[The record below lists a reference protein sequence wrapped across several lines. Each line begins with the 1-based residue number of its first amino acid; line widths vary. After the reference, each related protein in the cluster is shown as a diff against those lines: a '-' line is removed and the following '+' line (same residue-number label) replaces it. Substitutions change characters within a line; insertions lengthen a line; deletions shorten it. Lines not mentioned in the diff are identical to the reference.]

1 MCAALGAAAF
11 LLNVPVASAG
21 GVDTCPET
29 AVLVARG
36 SDQNEEQGEYVGPQ
50 RYSVHAPESTGFE
63 GRNFAALFHQVE
75 QRHPGAM
82 DGVYVLALD
91 PESYPAAMNLPP
103 LAQEG
108 EDLGPRELVQRTVEI
123 LQEHP
128 IGELAY
134 SVTLGAVDSL
144 RTGVRNAPKVV
155 EDYESTTG
163 CRPRWVA
170 AGYSQ
175 GALVATSAQ
184 SYLAE
189 TGRLHAVLTFG
200 NPLHQV
206 PWVQNRAGL
215 PEHRSVDYCLD
226 GDFVC
231 DFSPEAA
238 NRALATKAKRHA
250 SYFLGEPTEQDVQ
263 VIDAVAGILTSHD

>member
-11 LLNVPVASAG
+11 LLNVPAASAG
-21 GVDTCPET
+21 GIDTCPET

-50 RYSVHAPESTGFE
+50 RYSARAPESTGFE

-91 PESYPAAMNLPP
+91 PEAYPAAMNLPP

-108 EDLGPRELVQRTVEI
+108 EVLSPRDVVRRIMEI
-123 LQEHP
+123 LQQHP
-128 IGELAY
+128 IGDLAY

-155 EDYESTTG
+155 EDYEATTG

-206 PWVQNRAGL
+206 PWVQNHAGL
-215 PEHRSVDYCLD
+215 PEHRAVDYCLD

>member
-1 MCAALGAAAF
+1 M
-11 LLNVPVASAG
+11 
-21 GVDTCPET
+21 
-29 AVLVARG
+29 
-36 SDQNEEQGEYVGPQ
+36 
-50 RYSVHAPESTGFE
+50 
-63 GRNFAALFHQVE
+63 
-75 QRHPGAM
+75 
-82 DGVYVLALD
+82 
-91 PESYPAAMNLPP
+91 
-103 LAQEG
+103 
-108 EDLGPRELVQRTVEI
+108 
-123 LQEHP
+123 
-128 IGELAY
+128 
-134 SVTLGAVDSL
+134 
-144 RTGVRNAPKVV
+144 V

-163 CRPRWVA
+163 CHPRWVA

-184 SYLAE
+184 SYLAD

>member
-11 LLNVPVASAG
+11 LLNVPAASAG
-21 GVDTCPET
+21 GIDTCPET

-36 SDQNEEQGEYVGPQ
+36 SDQNEEHGEYVGPQ
-50 RYSVHAPESTGFE
+50 RYSARAPESTGFE

-91 PESYPAAMNLPP
+91 PEAYPAAMNLPP

-108 EDLGPRELVQRTVEI
+108 EVLSPRDVVRRIMEI
-123 LQEHP
+123 LQQHP
-128 IGELAY
+128 IGDLAY

-155 EDYESTTG
+155 EDYEATTG

-184 SYLAE
+184 SYLAD

-206 PWVQNRAGL
+206 PWTKNRAGL